1 MDPALT
7 SVRPQ
12 GACLLGVG
20 GGPSHMWICLLYL
33 FMSVSVLFC
42 LFFAWLKSFL
52 SLEIQA
58 LTQMP
63 YAELGPRVRN
73 LEASIISFWYRIDT
87 NKTFPLCLP
96 RSGTLT
102 VFSLMLCGIQEC

>member
-1 MDPALT
+1 MESALT

-12 GACLLGVG
+12 GACLLGAV

-42 LFFAWLKSFL
+42 LFSAWLKSFL
-52 SLEIQA
+52 SLGIQA
-58 LTQMP
+58 LPQMP
-63 YAELGPRVRN
+63 YTELGLRVRN
-73 LEASIISFWYRIDT
+73 LEVSIISFWYRINT
-87 NKTFPLCLP
+87 NKTFPLGLP

-102 VFSLMLCGIQEC
+102 VFLLMHCGIQEC